1 MLVTEAAGCST
12 ADATANGAVFAE
24 VQAAAALALN
34 RSATATCNA
43 PPPDPSPAC
52 STLRTVDDVI
62 AVGRGLCEATQR
74 LQDMSVPANSA
85 RLLET
90 IAWVI
95 TVAHNFG
102 ATDDQLLDTRL

>member
-1 MLVTEAAGCST
+1 MAPCLLKCRRQQPSLST
-12 ADATANGAVFAE
+12 GLRQQPATP
-24 VQAAAALALN
+24 LPLIPHP
-34 RSATATCNA
+34 R
-43 PPPDPSPAC
+43 PAC

-74 LQDMSVPANSA
+74 LQDMSVSANSA

-102 ATDDQLLDTRL
+102 ATDDQLLDMRL